1 MTFVARLRQHAIT
14 APFRHRHAMT
24 DDRCRVRSGNGC
36 CPPCRLAISSV
47 MDNPPAIR
55 TPRCASVLRPLAP
68 NCATTR
74 PISIRSN
81 RLLLS
86 SMPICAK
93 PRSAR
98 YSVAARRQT
107 ARPLPPARMRQLL
120 RQLRL
125 CSDLS
130 GFCSSTRA
138 STISPRAT
146 STSDTGKP
154 SCQSEKGQTTDF
166 AVCAPSLS
174 DGQF

>member
-1 MTFVARLRQHAIT
+1 
-14 APFRHRHAMT
+14 MT

-130 GFCSSTRA
+130 GFRSSTRA
-138 STISPRAT
+138 STTSPPGDVYFRY
-146 STSDTGKP
+146 
-154 SCQSEKGQTTDF
+154 GQTILPEREGANDRLRRLRSFPIRRTILDLQPAF
-166 AVCAPSLS
+166 SRAIGRA
-174 DGQF
+174 